1 MRLRAFRDGRAAIR
15 MAATRALL
23 ESGLLD
29 ALDALD
35 ASGGPGDA
43 AQVTQR
49 AGLTDVELTRALLE
63 LGDAYGL
70 VRRRATTWEL
80 TRRGRSLV
88 RDATGRAM
96 VEALGWYHVDLYR
109 ELPDQLRGR
118 AGRDDLEKHA
128 ELIARVSSA
137 LAPFIR
143 DTVVAAA
150 SEGQPQRVLDIGCGE
165 GEYLAAVL
173 QRSAGARGVGLETDE
188 RVAALAR
195 DRLARLGGRGQVLA
209 GAAPGDLGRAADAL
223 GGPADLVLLANVIY
237 YVPPADRSAFLRDV
251 AAVTAPGGTVLVVTS
266 VAESTTESRHMGLL
280 FMAQRAPMLLPTAEG
295 LVADMRRA
303 GLEVDRARR
312 IAPGEPIMAATG
324 RRQPG

>member
-96 VEALGWYHVDLYR
+96 VEALGGYHVDLYR
-109 ELPDQLRGR
+109 ELPNQLRGG